1 MGFAPIHSSMLLD
14 LGEPFRRAQP
24 SIARGDLLLR
34 DGKIGLQQI
43 LAAERGKVLRQ
54 SLQRLVFESWLAAPF
69 G

>member
-1 MGFAPIHSSMLLD
+1 MLLD
-14 LGEPFRRAQP
+14 LGESFRRPQP
-24 SIARGDLLLR
+24 GIARGDLLLR

>member
-14 LGEPFRRAQP
+14 LGELFRRAQP
-24 SIARGDLLLR
+24 SMARGDLLLR

>member
-14 LGEPFRRAQP
+14 LGELFRRAQP
-24 SIARGDLLLR
+24 GVAHGDLLLS

-43 LAAERGKVLRQ
+43 LATERGKVLRQ